1 MPILFIKKGEEVIF
15 PNEAQ
20 RGLGLRLRVKTPAGL
35 RKAVESLVVITTKG
49 GDEEFLQDVK
59 SPNLIDL
66 WQELSQI
73 DSSAWTDEMV
83 GYEVRR

>member
-1 MPILFIKKGEEVIF
+1 M
-15 PNEAQ
+15 
-20 RGLGLRLRVKTPAGL
+20 
-35 RKAVESLVVITTKG
+35 ESLVVIATKG

-73 DSSAWTDEMV
+73 DSSAWADEMV
-83 GYEVRR
+83 GYEIRR